1 MFGQHEHQTQL
12 LVLGQQDHQTQLLVL
27 GQQEHRCY
35 HREYHHQTP
44 AAGAE
49 RIAGVGV
56 AAAERIAAAAER
68 IAAAAAAERIAG
80 VAAAA
85 AAGGTAAAAERIAAL
100 QDVDT

>member
-1 MFGQHEHQTQL
+1 M
-12 LVLGQQDHQTQLLVL
+12 LGQQERQTQLLVL

-35 HREYHHQTP
+35 HREYHHQTQL

-68 IAAAAAAERIAG
+68 IAAAAAAAAAERIAG

-100 QDVDT
+100 QDVDTA